1 MQEGPRGVGP
11 GRGPL
16 RLPGGGRAGIGRR
29 GGGGVL
35 RLRHA
40 GGALQQRGQEVVQQG
55 RQGRDQVGRTN
66 I

>member
-16 RLPGGGRAGIGRR
+16 RLSGGGRTGIGRR
-29 GGGGVL
+29 GGGVL

-40 GGALQQRGQEVVQQG
+40 GGALQQRGEEVVQQG